1 VTRLRASNPGSALGR
16 VSDSAQGLKSGR
28 KAGSARLVRAPAA
41 AQGPAAT
48 RGARPAQAAR
58 AGLAARFDAWCGEG
72 NFGACPVR
80 GVLDRIGDKW
90 STLIVIA
97 LARRSHRFSEIRRAI
112 PDISKRMLTQT
123 LRDLERDGLVSRRV
137 FPTKPPSV
145 EYKLTDLGE
154 SLLEPLTVLVTWA
167 EKSQSKIESARAE
180 FDAATTASA

>member
-1 VTRLRASNPGSALGR
+1 MTRLRASNPVAGRRGQSAR
-16 VSDSAQGLKSGR
+16 QGL
-28 KAGSARLVRAPAA
+28 AE
-41 AQGPAAT
+41 
-48 RGARPAQAAR
+48 
-58 AGLAARFDAWCGEG
+58 RFDTWCNGTSG
-72 NFGACPVR
+72 LGMCPVR

-145 EYKLTDLGE
+145 EYKLTELGE

-167 EKSQSKIESARAE
+167 EKSQSEIESARAE
-180 FDAATTASA
+180 FDAETAASA